1 MFRAFTLV
9 KNYSLFLKENK
20 RALTNFFVNSGNNYG
35 HSYSRSVQYLFYN
48 HFSFEVIH
56 RSVDHYE
63 SANFLQGNVLSNF
76 FSRKMNPAKTN
87 CNEKSDEIQ

>member
-9 KNYSLFLKENK
+9 KNYSLFLKEK

-35 HSYSRSVQYLFYN
+35 HSSSRSVQYLFYN

-76 FSRKMNPAKTN
+76 FFQK
-87 CNEKSDEIQ
+87 NEPCQKKLL